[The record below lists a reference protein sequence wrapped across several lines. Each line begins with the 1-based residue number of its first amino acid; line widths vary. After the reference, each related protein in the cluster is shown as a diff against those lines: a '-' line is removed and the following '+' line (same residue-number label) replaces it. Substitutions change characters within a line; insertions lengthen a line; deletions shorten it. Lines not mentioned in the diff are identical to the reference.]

1 MTGKGGTAIRGLEQS
16 PRQGRAVG
24 GSRQG
29 RARITATPSEKRAL
43 TRLRLRL
50 KDGARGPRAETKAKA
65 RPVGTWPGVHR
76 GRPAPAR
83 CQTGCTGDRKAL
95 WLGPPSRTGVHAETA
110 CEGRADGAPLGLVA
124 GGPGTRRAGEMWA
137 RLAGGLGHS

>member
-16 PRQGRAVG
+16 PGQGRAVG

-50 KDGARGPRAETKAKA
+50 KDGARGPRAETKA

-95 WLGPPSRTGVHAETA
+95 WLGPPSRTGVHAEMA

>member
-43 TRLRLRL
+43 TRLGLRL
-50 KDGARGPRAETKAKA
+50 KDGAQGPRAETKAKA

-110 CEGRADGAPLGLVA
+110 CV
-124 GGPGTRRAGEMWA
+124 RAGQT
-137 RLAGGLGHS
+137 GPHLGWWLEGPAPGEQEKCGPA